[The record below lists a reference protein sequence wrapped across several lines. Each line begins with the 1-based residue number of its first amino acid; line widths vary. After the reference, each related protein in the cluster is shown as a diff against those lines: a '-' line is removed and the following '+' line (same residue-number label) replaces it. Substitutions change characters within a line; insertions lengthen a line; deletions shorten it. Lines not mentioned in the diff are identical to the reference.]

1 MNRQRLWPV
10 LFMLALLTLA
20 CGLLSR
26 TVTITLTEE
35 RLNELI
41 PQVAAANAPE
51 GVAVQIATVD
61 MREGF
66 IRIYGTFQIEGGPP
80 VEGSCDVVVTAQNG
94 KLHAEVTAAQI
105 AGFDLSQLN
114 FEQVNEEIET
124 ALTSATAE
132 NQLVSFESVTI
143 HEDAMDIV
151 IRLNVP

>member
-1 MNRQRLWPV
+1 MSQNKPWPALV
-10 LFMLALLTLA
+10 MLALLALA
-20 CGLLSR
+20 CGFLSR
-26 TVTITLTEE
+26 TVTVTLTEE

-41 PQVAAANAPE
+41 PQVTAAGAPE
-51 GVAVQIATVD
+51 GVTVQIATVD
-61 MREGF
+61 MRDGF
-66 IRIYGTFQIEGGPP
+66 IRVYGTFQIEGGSPI
-80 VEGSCDVVVTAQNG
+80 EGSCDVVVTAQDG

-132 NQLVSFESVTI
+132 NQAVSFESVTI
-143 HEDAMDIV
+143 REDAMDIV